1 MTPLFADTS
10 YYVALLSPRDSV
22 HEDATRV
29 SQGLARRV
37 VLSDFILLELG
48 NALSGAGQRELFAK
62 LVPHL
67 RSQTNVRIIPASR
80 ELLDRGLELFSR
92 RSDKLWSLTDCT
104 SMVIMH
110 DEGIADV
117 LTTDHHFTQA
127 GFHVLLRS

>member
-10 YYVALLSPRDSV
+10 YYVALLSPRDAV
-22 HEDATRV
+22 HEEATRV
-29 SQGLARRV
+29 SQSLARRV

-48 NALSGAGQRELFAK
+48 NALSGAGQRDLFAK

-67 RSQTNVRIIPASR
+67 RSQANVRIILASR
-80 ELLDRGLELFSR
+80 ELLDRGLEFFGR

-110 DEGIADV
+110 DEGITDV

-127 GFHVLLRS
+127 GFNVLLRS